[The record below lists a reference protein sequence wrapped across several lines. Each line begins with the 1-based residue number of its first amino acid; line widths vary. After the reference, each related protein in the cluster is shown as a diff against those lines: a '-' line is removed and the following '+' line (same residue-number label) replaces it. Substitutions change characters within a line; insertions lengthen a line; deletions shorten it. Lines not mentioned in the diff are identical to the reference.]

1 MLHKFW
7 RKLDGWLFDLE
18 SLDDRQAREDH
29 LAYGVFYVLVAASH
43 EVNSEG
49 DFIDRFNDL
58 PPIGSLSQPDVE
70 HAQDRGYK
78 RVLSAKGEAEF
89 LWRYFTSFRPLWWH
103 WVFYPIR
110 STRVARVSKVDVP
123 APHSVWLAEATEA
136 DLRVLEFGAL
146 TPSTAVAG
154 ELRLVIDALGVTS
167 EHLSKACRSMALKSM
182 KNGLK
187 RRRPIPWLTT
197 LCRLGRDA
205 CVGAVVLCAVG
216 AFNSFNSDPLSST
229 LTLIGLTGLAVP
241 FFVAGCL
248 LHELGPKWARADQ
261 LMTRLLSVHWGS
273 SSERVF

>member
-18 SLDDRQAREDH
+18 SLDARQAREDH
-29 LAYGVFYVLVAASH
+29 LASGVFSVLVAASH
-43 EVNSEG
+43 EINSEE

-58 PPIGSLSQPDVE
+58 APIGSLSQSDVE
-70 HAQDRGYK
+70 HAQDGGYE
-78 RVLSAKGEAEF
+78 RVLSAKGDAEF

-110 STRVARVSKVDVP
+110 STRVARVPMVDVP
-123 APHSVWLAEATEA
+123 APHRVWLAEATEA

-146 TPSTAVAG
+146 TPSTAVTG
-154 ELRLVIDALGVTS
+154 GLRLAIVALGVPS

-187 RRRPIPWLTT
+187 RRRPIPLLTM

-205 CVGAVVLCAVG
+205 CVGAIVLCAVE
-216 AFNSFNSDPLSST
+216 AFHAVKSDPLSSA
-229 LTLIGLTGLAVP
+229 LTFIGLTGLAVP
-241 FFVAGCL
+241 LFVAGCL
-248 LHELGPKWARADQ
+248 LHALGPKWAGADK
-261 LMTRLLSVHWGS
+261 LMTRLS
-273 SSERVF
+273 SDH

>member
-1 MLHKFW
+1 MKAISEKMLHKFW

-18 SLDDRQAREDH
+18 SLDDRQAHEDH
-29 LAYGVFYVLVAASH
+29 LASGVFSVLVAASH

-58 PPIGSLSQPDVE
+58 PLIGSLSQPYVE
-70 HAQDRGYK
+70 HAQDGGYE
-78 RVLSAKGEAEF
+78 RVLSAKGEAAF

-123 APHSVWLAEATEA
+123 IPHRVWLAEATEA

-154 ELRLVIDALGVTS
+154 ELRLAIDALGAPS
-167 EHLSKACRSMALKSM
+167 EQLSKACRSMALKSM

-187 RRRPIPWLTT
+187 RRRPNPLLTM

-205 CVGAVVLCAVG
+205 CVGAAVLCAVE
-216 AFNSFNSDPLSST
+216 AFHAVNGDALSST

-241 FFVAGCL
+241 LFVAGCL
-248 LHELGPKWARADQ
+248 LHELGPKWTEADK
-261 LMTRLLSVHWGS
+261 LMTRLS
-273 SSERVF
+273 SDH